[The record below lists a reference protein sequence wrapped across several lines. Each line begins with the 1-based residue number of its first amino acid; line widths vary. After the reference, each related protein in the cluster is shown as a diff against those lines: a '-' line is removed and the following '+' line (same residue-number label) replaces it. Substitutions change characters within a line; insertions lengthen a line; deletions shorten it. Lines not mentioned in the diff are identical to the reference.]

1 MKKALITGIAG
12 FVGSHLAERLK
23 GRYEVSGAL
32 LGNDPGCV
40 KGVDGLNLV
49 HCDLLDKEAVS
60 ELVGRTSP
68 DVVFHLAA
76 LSAPSISFKAPSR
89 TLEVNIFSTLNL
101 FESVYAYAPEA
112 RVLNIGSG
120 DEYGDADELPVTET
134 AELRPLSPYA
144 VSKVTQDL
152 LAYQYWRSR
161 GLNIVRCRPFNHYGP
176 RQSDLFVCS
185 AFARQI
191 AEIEA
196 GLKAE
201 KTLSVGN
208 IEAAKDFLDVSD
220 VVSAYEILIERGVP
234 GAVYNVCSGRATR
247 IREIVEGLISL
258 STVRIDVVQD
268 PERFRPADVKAVYG
282 DATRLKALGWA
293 PERGLEEGLKALLDF
308 WRSRVAEGKP
318 L

>member
-40 KGVDGLNLV
+40 KGVNGLDLV
-49 HCDLLDKEAVS
+49 HCDLLEKDAVS
-60 ELVGRTSP
+60 ELVRKSSP

-76 LSAPSISFKAPSR
+76 LSAPSVSFKAPSR

-101 FESVYAYAPEA
+101 FEALAAHAPEA

-185 AFARQI
+185 GLARQI

-196 GLKAE
+196 GLKPE
-201 KTLSVGN
+201 KTLLVGN

-220 VVSAYEILIERGVP
+220 VVAAYEILIERGVP
-234 GAVYNVCSGRATR
+234 GSVYNVCSGRATR
-247 IREIVEGLISL
+247 IREIVEVLVSL
-258 STVRIDVVQD
+258 SAVPVKVAQD
-268 PERFRPADVKAVYG
+268 LERFRPADVKAVYG
-282 DATRLKALGWA
+282 DAARLKALGWA
-293 PERGLEEGLKALLDF
+293 PERGLEEGLKAMLDF